1 MGPLLLTG
9 MALFGA
15 AVAVGTVATRTSPPP
30 PGPSSA
36 RVTPVRRLALILIAF
51 ASGCGVSGVVA
62 GILAIELVGAI
73 DATSYTIVA
82 GLAIAGAVIGLLP
95 IVRDAGRL
103 DPWVVSKAVVAIVC
117 LALLGLVVAVLASV
131 IREAVAAAPP
141 AWPFPILGLISAGGS
156 IGLGVVGG
164 RSLPAI
170 AAADEAAGT
179 ALMAKAIP
187 RIVPFELA
195 AYASSIVGIVLIVS
209 G

>member
-1 MGPLLLTG
+1 

-15 AVAVGTVATRTSPPP
+15 AVAVGTIATRTTPPP

-62 GILAIELVGAI
+62 GILGIELVGAI
-73 DATSYTIVA
+73 DPASSAIVA

-95 IVRDAGRL
+95 IVRDAGRF
-103 DPWVVSKAVVAIVC
+103 DPWVVSKAIIAIVC
-117 LALLGLVVAVLASV
+117 LAVLGLVVAVLASV
-131 IREAVAAAPP
+131 IRAVVAAGPP

-156 IGLGVVGG
+156 IGLGLVGG

-170 AAADEAAGT
+170 AAANEETGI

-195 AYASSIVGIVLIVS
+195 AYGSAIVGIVLIAN